1 MPESQP
7 STIPAATFTRTLLGI
22 VAVAVVVRVLW
33 LIFVPTQ
40 PVTDFDWYF
49 ERAWEWRTTG
59 QYAVEGVPTA
69 YWPVGYPAFL
79 ALLFWLL
86 PATVTV
92 ARVVN
97 VALVAVAIFSAGQL
111 AFRWSGRERVAYLV
125 AGLLAIHPAWIGYSG
140 ILASEP
146 LYVALTLAGLAA
158 WGTPRAGALLG
169 LAVLVR
175 PQALLVP
182 VWAWLTERERVT
194 RPVWLLAGL
203 VLLPAAAWTA
213 RNAVVLGSPAFV
225 STNGGDNLLI
235 SAMGT
240 GRYTPPQPLLPQ
252 VPAVPET
259 KRDRSARQTAVGVIK
274 RDPGAWLAKIPA
286 KLYETF
292 LNGRDAPYWAFQ
304 FEKGKLGDPG
314 RTDYR
319 SGFLVYRQVCDVA
332 PYVLLGLAGLG
343 LVWGRGEKR
352 SAAIQILWIAAL
364 SVVFFGNP
372 RFGFPAI
379 PFLSY
384 FAALALDRLIG
395 AAKRDQ

>member
-1 MPESQP
+1 MPESRPANVP
-7 STIPAATFTRTLLGI
+7 SAKFTRTLWGI
-22 VAVAVVVRVLW
+22 VGFAVLLRVLW
-33 LIFVPTQ
+33 LVFVPTQ

-59 QYAVEGVPTA
+59 QYAVDGVATA

-86 PATVTV
+86 PATVMV
-92 ARVVN
+92 ARVAN
-97 VALVAVAIFSAGQL
+97 VVLVAVAIFSAGQL

-125 AGLLAIHPAWIGYSG
+125 AGLLAIHPAWVGYSG

-158 WGTPRAGALLG
+158 WGTPRAGAWLG

-182 VWAWLTERERVT
+182 VWAWLTERERVAK
-194 RPVWLLAGL
+194 PVWLLAAL
-203 VLLPAAAWTA
+203 VLLPAGAWTV

-252 VPAVPET
+252 VPPVPEPQ
-259 KRDRSARQTAVGVIK
+259 RDRSARQTAVGVIK

-314 RTDYR
+314 RTAYR

-332 PYVLLGLAGLG
+332 PYVLLGLAALG

-352 SAAIQILWIAAL
+352 GAAIQILWIAAL

-395 AAKRDQ
+395 AALQDR

>member
-49 ERAWEWRTTG
+49 ERAWEWRATG

-158 WGTPRAGALLG
+158 WGTPRAGAWLG

-182 VWAWLTERERVT
+182 VWAWLTERNRVT

-203 VLLPAAAWTA
+203 VLLPATVWTA

-252 VPAVPET
+252 VPPVPEPQ
-259 KRDRSARQTAVGVIK
+259 RDRSARQTAVGVIK

-314 RTDYR
+314 RTAYR
-319 SGFLVYRQVCDVA
+319 SGFLVYRQVCDAA
-332 PYVLLGLAGLG
+332 PYVLLGLAALG
-343 LVWGRGEKR
+343 LVWGRGEKKN
-352 SAAIQILWIAAL
+352 AAIQILWIAAL